1 MDGLSHR
8 VIWYNPRAEQEDED
22 HMLRDSL
29 RRTRQAFFGRLTALL
44 GGSEIDD
51 DTWEDIEALLIQAD
65 LGVETALAVTGSLR
79 RRVVQEGL
87 TTRQQVQAVLKQT
100 LLEMLPPPATDSLS
114 EQRLLSVVLIVG
126 VNGSGKTTT
135 IAKLAHRY
143 KQEGRRVILA
153 AADTFRAAAVEQIKA
168 WGERLDVPVIAGQA
182 GGDPGAV
189 TYDAI
194 RAARARDRDLL
205 IVDTAG
211 RLHTKYNLM
220 EELKKIRKVAQKN
233 VHAAPHEVW
242 LVVDGTTGQNALSQ
256 ARHFKEAVGVTG
268 VIITKLDS
276 TARGGMIFAIG
287 HELNLPVRFV
297 GVGERVE
304 DLLPFDPAAFVDG
317 LFDS

>member
-1 MDGLSHR
+1 
-8 VIWYNPRAEQEDED
+8 
-22 HMLRDSL
+22 MLRDSL